1 MKLSGKV
8 AAITGAARGIGKA
21 CAKRF
26 LDDGVKVVISDV
38 DADGL
43 AATATELGGRMPCAP
58 WSVNVARRADV
69 DRLSRPP

>member
-21 CAKRF
+21 CAQRF

-43 AATATELGGRMPCAP
+43 AATAAELGSSRCLAH
-58 WSVNVARRADV
+58 NRRQCRQAR
-69 DRLSRPP
+69 